1 MSLGQCTVDFEF
13 LPQNIDVIKSIDF
26 LCIKEKP
33 IAITACYIY
42 IMNFT
47 SIAETE
53 THFAITITLLN

>member
-13 LPQNIDVIKSIDF
+13 LPQNIDVIKGIEF
-26 LCIKEKP
+26 LCITEKP

-47 SIAETE
+47 SIAET
-53 THFAITITLLN
+53 HFAINITLLN